1 MWDYNNKVMD
11 YFLNPRN
18 VGEIAGAD
26 AEAEVGNMTCGDAL
40 RIFLKI
46 DEKTHKIL
54 DAKFKTFGCASAIAS
69 SSILTEIVI
78 GMTVEEAARVTN
90 RDIVDRLGELPEEK
104 MHCSV
109 MGMEAL
115 QAALGE
121 YAKKHGLTLPEVKN
135 DDPDDHAGRIV
146 CKCFGV
152 TDAKIRKVVRLNHL
166 TTVAQVTEYTKAGGA
181 CGACLDQIQQILD
194 EMNHTAH
201 APAEAEKPQAVD
213 FDALSPVKR
222 ALKVQEV
229 IDKEIKPALERD
241 GGSIELVD
249 LDGDVVKVSLR
260 GVCAT
265 CPNSKLT
272 LRKLVQGKLH
282 EFLSDR
288 LVVEEA

>member
-121 YAKKHGLTLPEVKN
+121 YAKKHGLSLPEVKN
-135 DDPDDHAGRIV
+135 DDPDDHEGRIV

-181 CGACLDQIQQILD
+181 CGTCLDQIQQILD

-213 FDALSPVKR
+213 FDALSTAA
-222 ALKVQEV
+222 AL
-229 IDKEIKPALERD
+229 
-241 GGSIELVD
+241 S
-249 LDGDVVKVSLR
+249 SSTST
-260 GVCAT
+260 AT
-265 CPNSKLT
+265 S
-272 LRKLVQGKLH
+272 
-282 EFLSDR
+282 
-288 LVVEEA
+288 